1 MKTDKDYEKELT
13 KLRRQQLDTGMR
25 LREEIK
31 NLENKVTDMNVV
43 IETLQQALGRAKVS
57 LGFTD
62 KEYVF
67 NHSAKW
73 ASKWSLKDYDYNI

>member
-1 MKTDKDYEKELT
+1 MNTDKDY
-13 KLRRQQLDTGMR
+13 RR
-25 LREEIK
+25 EIK
-31 NLENKVTDMNVV
+31 NLENKVADMNVV
-43 IETLQQALGRAKVS
+43 IETLQQALDRAKVS

-62 KEYVF
+62 KDYVF

>member
-1 MKTDKDYEKELT
+1 MNTDKDYEKGVKQKAHLA
-13 KLRRQQLDTGMR
+13 RMR
-25 LREEIK
+25 LQIK
-31 NLENKVTDMNVV
+31 NLENKITDMNVV
-43 IETLQQALGRAKVS
+43 IETLQQALDRAKVS

-62 KEYVF
+62 KDYVF

>member
-1 MKTDKDYEKELT
+1 MKTDKDYK
-13 KLRRQQLDTGMR
+13 R
-25 LREEIK
+25 EIK

-62 KEYVF
+62 KDYVF

-73 ASKWSLKDYDYNI
+73 ACKWSIKDYDYNI

>member
-1 MKTDKDYEKELT
+1 MKADKDYEKELT
-13 KLRRQQLDTGMR
+13 KLRRQQLDTGME
-25 LREEIK
+25 LRQHII

-43 IETLQQALGRAKVS
+43 IETLQQALHRAKVS

-62 KEYVF
+62 KDYVF

-73 ASKWSLKDYDYNI
+73 ACKWSIKDYDYNI

>member
-1 MKTDKDYEKELT
+1 MKTDKDH
-13 KLRRQQLDTGMR
+13 RRQV
-25 LREEIK
+25 K

-43 IETLQQALGRAKVS
+43 IETLQQALDRAEVS

-62 KEYVF
+62 KDYVF

-73 ASKWSLKDYDYNI
+73 ASKWRLKDYDYNI